1 MFLKVKA
8 TEGINVVI
16 KAASKV
22 ANRYNN
28 NVISAEHILYGLTF
42 NEGSISGTIL
52 VEFGITSSAVLG
64 VLEQTKNQ
72 VNTSNSEVDASNTE
86 HLFKVAGDLSQN
98 LGSPY
103 MGTEHLLYALLEEKK
118 NIANVII
125 EQIFNVKKEQIAL
138 RLSDVLGLEL
148 TEVQKE
154 EFEEQNN
161 SSVNSNL
168 PQELLDMGQDITLKA
183 FKGKIEPIIG
193 REEELERIIQ
203 VLCRKSKNN
212 PIIIGQAGVG
222 KSAMVGG
229 LAQKIVSGEVPDSL
243 QNKIIYSLEIGSLMA
258 GTRYR
263 GALEEKLKKA
273 IEIIMS
279 RPDIILFIDEIHTIM
294 QAGEGKGE
302 VSPADMLKPYL
313 SGGELQTIG
322 ATTVSEYEKF
332 IEKDKALERRFQA
345 ILINP
350 PTTTQTISILQG
362 LKAGYENYH
371 GVIITDEALEAAV
384 RLSDRYVTNRN
395 LPDKAID
402 LIDEASSKAR
412 VVTKSFSKIIKEK
425 EEELK
430 GLLEQKKKLI
440 DGDNFNLATK
450 IRDKI
455 SFLKQEIYELNKNNE
470 NQVNEVT
477 IGEDEIAKVVASW
490 TGIPVNKITEN

>member
-1 MFLKVKA
+1 
-8 TEGINVVI
+8 
-16 KAASKV
+16 
-22 ANRYNN
+22 
-28 NVISAEHILYGLTF
+28 
-42 NEGSISGTIL
+42 
-52 VEFGITSSAVLG
+52 
-64 VLEQTKNQ
+64 
-72 VNTSNSEVDASNTE
+72 
-86 HLFKVAGDLSQN
+86 
-98 LGSPY
+98 
-103 MGTEHLLYALLEEKK
+103 
-118 NIANVII
+118 
-125 EQIFNVKKEQIAL
+125 
-138 RLSDVLGLEL
+138 
-148 TEVQKE
+148 
-154 EFEEQNN
+154 
-161 SSVNSNL
+161 
-168 PQELLDMGQDITLKA
+168 
-183 FKGKIEPIIG
+183 
-193 REEELERIIQ
+193 
-203 VLCRKSKNN
+203 
-212 PIIIGQAGVG
+212 
-222 KSAMVGG
+222 
-229 LAQKIVSGEVPDSL
+229 
-243 QNKIIYSLEIGSLMA
+243 
-258 GTRYR
+258 
-263 GALEEKLKKA
+263 
-273 IEIIMS
+273 MS

-440 DGDNFNLATK
+440 DSDNFNLATK

-455 SFLKQEIYELNKNNE
+455 SFLEQEIYELNKNNE

-490 TGIPVNKITEN
+490 TGIPVNKITENEKKQTT

>member
-229 LAQKIVSGEVPDSL
+229 LAQK
-243 QNKIIYSLEIGSLMA
+243 NC
-258 GTRYR
+258 
-263 GALEEKLKKA
+263 
-273 IEIIMS
+273 
-279 RPDIILFIDEIHTIM
+279 
-294 QAGEGKGE
+294 
-302 VSPADMLKPYL
+302 
-313 SGGELQTIG
+313 
-322 ATTVSEYEKF
+322 
-332 IEKDKALERRFQA
+332 
-345 ILINP
+345 
-350 PTTTQTISILQG
+350 
-362 LKAGYENYH
+362 
-371 GVIITDEALEAAV
+371 
-384 RLSDRYVTNRN
+384 
-395 LPDKAID
+395 
-402 LIDEASSKAR
+402 
-412 VVTKSFSKIIKEK
+412 
-425 EEELK
+425 
-430 GLLEQKKKLI
+430 
-440 DGDNFNLATK
+440 
-450 IRDKI
+450 
-455 SFLKQEIYELNKNNE
+455 
-470 NQVNEVT
+470 
-477 IGEDEIAKVVASW
+477 
-490 TGIPVNKITEN
+490 